1 MQSHSSGRTRLL
13 LRTLLLMVISGMLS
27 STALAQRTINET
39 DRVVLH
45 GNVHPQARAEFDR
58 GSANAAMAMNRM
70 VLLLSVRPDAQ
81 AELQQLL
88 ADQQNPKSP
97 SYHTW
102 HAFARTMG
110 WPVLHPQAFWNSGMF
125 CTTPFAR

>member
-13 LRTLLLMVISGMLS
+13 LRTLLLILVSGMFS
-27 STALAQRTINET
+27 SAALAQRTINEA

-58 GSANAAMAMNRM
+58 GSANAAMPMNRM

-81 AELQQLL
+81 ADLQQLL

-97 SYHTW
+97 SYEQCS
-102 HAFARTMG
+102 A
-110 WPVLHPQAFWNSGMF
+110 
-125 CTTPFAR
+125 C